1 MEEQD
6 RIEQS
11 LKDSSNQRKIKIIR
25 MKPQSAKIKNTD
37 CCSTGETSDSNSCC
51 CGVEEPIT
59 KYNPNDHWIIG
70 EIETKLGSIPRIS
83 TKLIF
88 ADRLG
93 AWKVRWGI
101 ERMNY
106 KINPG
111 IYAVGNPDCN
121 ADVIVTANYKLTF
134 DSLRKELTGLNLWI
148 LVLDTKGV
156 NVWCAAGKGTFGTK
170 ELINRI
176 SKTKL
181 SEIVSNRTLIL
192 PQLGAPGIV
201 SHEVTKTTG
210 FQIKYGPVRASDL
223 KTYLSMGL
231 VATKEMKEVKFTIRD
246 RIVLTPVEIVAHV
259 KKSMP
264 LFGVMF
270 LLNLVARNKFGLVDF
285 YGYLGTLLAGCFLTP
300 VLLPWIPGRA
310 FALKG
315 WLLGLLWTLSVL
327 FLNGWPTSND
337 FELLR
342 GIAYLLALPSVSAYF
357 AMNFTGSSTYTSHSG
372 VYKEMKTAIP
382 MIITTISLGVVILLI
397 NCFIRL

>member
-6 RIEQS
+6 RTEQS
-11 LKDSSNQRKIKIIR
+11 LKASYSQRGIKTIR
-25 MKPQSAKIKNTD
+25 LKTQSAKMKSNG
-37 CCSTGETSDSNSCC
+37 CCSTDETSISNSCC
-51 CGVEEPIT
+51 CGTEEPIT
-59 KYNPNDHWIIG
+59 KYNPDDHWIVG
-70 EIETKLGSIPRIS
+70 EIETKWGKVPKVA
-83 TKLIF
+83 TKLTF

-101 ERMNY
+101 GRMNY
-106 KINPG
+106 KVNPG
-111 IYAVGNPDCN
+111 IYAIGNPDSN
-121 ADVIVTANYKLTF
+121 SDLLVTANYKLTF
-134 DSLRKELTGLNLWI
+134 DALRKELTGLNLWI

-181 SEIVSNRTLIL
+181 SEIASNRTLIL

-210 FQIKYGPVRASDL
+210 FQIKYGPVRASDI
-223 KTYLSMGL
+223 KTYVNMGCK
-231 VATKEMKEVKFTIRD
+231 ASKEMKEVKFTIRD
-246 RIVLTPVEIVAHV
+246 RIVLTPVEIVAQV
-259 KKSMP
+259 KKSM
-264 LFGVMF
+264 LIFGVMF

-285 YGYLGTLLAGCFLTP
+285 YGYIGALLAGCFLTP

-315 WLLGLLWTLSVL
+315 WLIGLVWTLLLL
-327 FLNGWPTSND
+327 FMNGWPNSND
-337 FELLR
+337 FELMR
-342 GIAYLLALPSVSAYF
+342 GISYILALPSISAFF

-382 MIITTISLGVVILLI
+382 MTITTISLGVVILLI
-397 NCFIRL
+397 NCFISL